1 MVSSSISAH
10 QPDPEETDL
19 GHDLDTLIVHVV
31 PSNLYLPMYIYLL
44 FYLAKSLLINVS

>member
-19 GHDLDTLIVHVV
+19 GHDPDTLIVHVV
-31 PSNLYLPMYIYLL
+31 PSNLYLPMYIS
-44 FYLAKSLLINVS
+44 SLLPYLVISY